1 MSSNPKHACAA
12 LLLLLSFYAGSAH
25 ADSLSRI
32 EVRPVETMTLNRQ
45 KILQGEQDGKPVWIA
60 GELLFPLKTDELVP
74 NPGTTGFPAV
84 ILLNGSGG
92 VNPSAA
98 RWATVFNAMG
108 IATLILD
115 SFSGRSIAQTA
126 NANQESQ
133 LDSLAML
140 VDAYRALGVLAKD
153 RRIDPTR
160 IAVMGFSKGAV
171 PAVYSSNR
179 RFQRLYAPAGIE
191 FAAHIGFYTPCH
203 TVYRGDEQTTGK
215 PIRLFH
221 GQADDYIAIGPCRD
235 YVARLKRAGGN
246 AVLTEYPE
254 AMHEFDSA
262 LFQHSHK
269 LAEAD
274 TQRSCRWKEVD
285 DGVVVN
291 ARTGRPYG
299 LDDPCVVLGPQMG
312 YNEAATVAA
321 ERDVKDF
328 LTTAFRLP

>member
-1 MSSNPKHACAA
+1 MSSNLKRACMA
-12 LLLLLSFYAGSAH
+12 LLMMSSYAGSAH
-25 ADSLSRI
+25 ADGFSRI
-32 EVRPVETMTLNRQ
+32 EVRPVETMTLSRQ
-45 KILQGEQDGKPVWIA
+45 KVLKGDQDGKSVWIA
-60 GELLFPLKTDELVP
+60 GELRFPLKADELVP
-74 NPGTTGFPAV
+74 NAGTSGFPAI

-92 VNPSAA
+92 VNPSAE
-98 RWATVFNAMG
+98 RWATEFNAMG

-133 LDSLAML
+133 LDSLAMM
-140 VDAYRALGVLAKD
+140 VDAYRALGTLAKD
-153 RRIDPTR
+153 RRIDPRR

-179 RFQRLYAPAGIE
+179 RFQRLYAPAGTE

-203 TVYRGDEQTTGK
+203 TVYQGDDQTTGK
-215 PIRLFH
+215 PIWLFH

-235 YVARLKRAGGN
+235 YVSRLKQAGGD
-246 AVLTEYPE
+246 ATLTEYPE

-262 LFQHSHK
+262 LLRHSHK
-269 LAEAD
+269 LPEAD
-274 TQRSCRWKEVD
+274 TQRNCRWKEID

-299 LDDPCVVLGPQMG
+299 VDDPCVVLGPQMG

-328 LTTAFRLP
+328 LTAVFKLH